1 MPRATR
7 MLLLLA
13 LLAVA
18 GCGRAARIE
27 IRADNSPGSRPL
39 NPDPTAPDES
49 RPVDL
54 RIYQLRG
61 HEAFATADFD
71 ALWRDAAA
79 VLGKDLL
86 AGPQTVTVLPGDG
99 MVKPRRIA
107 LGAWSKE
114 ARSLGVL
121 ALFPEPDSDR
131 DRRRVVVSAWHADDY
146 VLVLSGNGIAFRRH

>member
-1 MPRATR
+1 MPVSLR
-7 MLLLLA
+7 MLLLLVLFA
-13 LLAVA
+13 AA

-27 IRADNSPGSRPL
+27 LRAVNSAERPPL
-39 NPDPTAPDES
+39 NPDPAAPDQS

-61 HEAFATADFD
+61 HEAFATADFE
-71 ALWRDAAA
+71 ALWRDAPG

-86 AGPQTVTVLPGDG
+86 AGPQVVSVLPGDG
-99 MVKPRRIA
+99 MVKPRRIE
-107 LGAWSKE
+107 LGPWDKE

-121 ALFPEPDSDR
+121 ALFAHPDRDH

-146 VLVLSGNGIAFRRH
+146 VLVLEGNGIFFRRH